1 MYEFVPDEYRRE
13 RYEAC
18 YAPMIFPV
26 NGRSLWQR
34 TAYTDLQPPPI
45 RRQPG
50 RPKKKRTKD
59 PSEMLRD
66 DSQMKRARYGI
77 KCSRCKTIGHNKLT
91 CKLPPA
97 PVENQATDNPS
108 SNQPQPTHN
117 ATTVTTPTTTVTQP
131 PAPTQNQTTTSTTT
145 TNNVIQQPPAPT
157 QNQSTTSTHTTCSQ
171 PPFTQTFSTQV
182 CTNAQ
187 TSAKSK
193 SQANKKQGGASKTN
207 SVATTQTASKT
218 PTATSKTKTTVT
230 KTAATNVATRSKRG
244 PNTTR
249 QKLPF
254 KRGQTSATQPPSK

>member
-18 YAPMIFPV
+18 YAHMIFPV

-77 KCSRCKTIGHNKLT
+77 KCSRCKAVGHNKST
-91 CKLPPA
+91 CKLPPPPA
-97 PVENQATDNPS
+97 ENQATNNPS
-108 SNQPQPTHN
+108 SNQPQPTNN
-117 ATTVTTPTTTVTQP
+117 ATTAT
-131 PAPTQNQTTTSTTT
+131 
-145 TNNVIQQPPAPT
+145 
-157 QNQSTTSTHTTCSQ
+157 
-171 PPFTQTFSTQV
+171 
-182 CTNAQ
+182 
-187 TSAKSK
+187 
-193 SQANKKQGGASKTN
+193 KKQGASKTN
-207 SVATTQTASKT
+207 FVATTQTASKT
-218 PTATSKTKTTVT
+218 RATAT
-230 KTAATNVATRSKRG
+230 KTAATNVAASNKRG

>member
-1 MYEFVPDEYRRE
+1 MELDMYEFVPDEYRRE

-18 YAPMIFPV
+18 YAHMIFPV

-77 KCSRCKTIGHNKLT
+77 KCSRCKSVGHNKST
-91 CKLPPA
+91 CKLPPPPA
-97 PVENQATDNPS
+97 ETQATDNPS
-108 SNQPQPTHN
+108 TNQPQPTDN
-117 ATTVTTPTTTVTQP
+117 ATTITQP
-131 PAPTQNQTTTSTTT
+131 P
-145 TNNVIQQPPAPT
+145 VPT
-157 QNQSTTSTHTTCSQ
+157 QNQSTTSATTTNTVIQQPHAPTHNQSTTSTNTTCSQ
-171 PPFTQTFSTQV
+171 PPFTQTFSTQDS
-182 CTNAQ
+182 TNAQ
-187 TSAKSK
+187 TSAKPK
-193 SQANKKQGGASKTN
+193 SQANKKQGGASKAN
-207 SVATTQTASKT
+207 SAATAPNASKKLA
-218 PTATSKTKTTVT
+218 ATSKTKAT
-230 KTAATNVATRSKRG
+230 ATNVAATSKRG